1 MEDQK
6 NSNQVVREL
15 KWLDVKEPDL
25 SIINIQE
32 LRGRNVNEELHAS
45 SIRPLPPGPVYVQ
58 GTVQTFNKKTSAYH
72 HQSVKHQEEAVDEP
86 LRTVVQTFIQALLM
100 TIGGTPNSN
109 TGSNNDAHDEIM
121 DRQPASTLNATDNQ
135 GQSMPPQKDSYDT
148 DPNGPNWERPNH
160 KFQKNQASYHGHR
173 CITTYPWTM

>member
-1 MEDQK
+1 MYKVQYK
-6 NSNQVVREL
+6 
-15 KWLDVKEPDL
+15 L
-25 SIINIQE
+25 S
-32 LRGRNVNEELHAS
+32 
-45 SIRPLPPGPVYVQ
+45 
-58 GTVQTFNKKTSAYH
+58 TKKTSAYH

-148 DPNGPNWERPNH
+148 DPMGQIGKDPIINFKRTRQVIMGIDALLHTPELCNKILQELNWFPRNWFPKEH
-160 KFQKNQASYHGHR
+160 SQG
-173 CITTYPWTM
+173 ITTLPAFWTWPSLTSLSSTVTT